1 MPGGASQL
9 FDPDEVAAP
18 EDRRGV
24 HSIGGVYDQ
33 VERAL
38 DQAFP
43 RKRHLWV
50 RGEIQHVS
58 DHRSG
63 HLYMSLVDPEDDGA
77 RRDRGR
83 GGVPTLNVK
92 CWRSSWAPL
101 RHGLA
106 KEGIELAEGMV
117 VVLRGS
123 LDLYRA
129 KGEISLILAEIDVT
143 ALLGRLAAQR
153 AKLLRTLEAEG
164 LLRRNAARPMPEVP
178 LHVGLVASP
187 GTEGCRDFLG
197 QLTGS
202 GFGFRISHVPVS
214 VQGPGAPASIAR
226 ALTVLSRSDCE
237 VIAVVRGGG
246 ARADLAAFETEVVA
260 RAVAVSAKP
269 VFTGIG
275 HTGDET
281 VADIV
286 AARVCIT
293 PTECG
298 QEIVTATRRWWAAH
312 VAEPAGLLSRTR
324 PGLPPRRPVPRHPG
338 PWSPHGGGPSA
349 APGAPGAPVHQGV
362 GHRPGGTGPARVVR
376 GAGPRPRHPAG
387 AAQSGPPRAPGRAP
401 AVVAQAAGRL
411 RRGPAARTGLQPDG
425 HARRTPG
432 AQRGR
437 IGRAAGDRDPVRG
450 RYGAEPS
457 RGDRGWRPHVTDP
470 DESVPVEQL
479 SFTDASREL
488 DAIVHFFEQREVD
501 VDVLVGRLER
511 ATALIDELDRRL
523 RRTQAQVEEL
533 VPRLDALAGADETGA
548 DGTGADERGEDDA

>member
-1 MPGGASQL
+1 MSGGPRQL
-9 FDPDEVAAP
+9 FDPEAPPEAAASATRTASGGAEP

-24 HSIGGVYDQ
+24 HSIGGVYEQ
-33 VERAL
+33 VEGAL
-38 DQAFP
+38 NQAFP
-43 RKRHLWV
+43 RNRHLWV

-63 HLYMSLVDPEDDGA
+63 HLYMSLIDPEDDGP
-77 RRDRGR
+77 RRDRNR

-106 KEGIELAEGMV
+106 KQGIELAEGMV

-129 KGEISLILAEIDVT
+129 KGEISLVLAEVDVT
-143 ALLGRLAAQR
+143 ALLGRLAAHR
-153 AKLLRTLEAEG
+153 AQLLHTLDAED
-164 LLRRNAARPMPEVP
+164 LLRRNAALP
-178 LHVGLVASP
+178 LPAVALHIGLVASP

-226 ALTVLSRSDCE
+226 ALTALSRSDCD

-246 ARADLAAFETEVVA
+246 ARADLAAFESEAVA
-260 RAVAVSAKP
+260 RAVASAAKP

-298 QEIVTATRRWWAAH
+298 QQIVRDTRLWWAAH
-312 VAEPAGLLSRTR
+312 VAEPAALLA
-324 PGLPPRRPVPRHPG
+324 RRVP
-338 PWSPHGGGPSA
+338 
-349 APGAPGAPVHQGV
+349 
-362 GHRPGGTGPARVVR
+362 TYLDD
-376 GAGPRPRHPAG
+376 
-387 AAQSGPPRAPGRAP
+387 AQSRDT
-401 AVVAQAAGRL
+401 QARGRL
-411 RRGPAARTGLQPDG
+411 TAAARQQLRV
-425 HARRTPG
+425 HRERLARKGTSL
-432 AQRGR
+432 
-437 IGRAAGDRDPVRG
+437 GRAAPERLASGAARLSAHAARLGPLSLGHLG
-450 RYGAEPS
+450 RQDERVQS
-457 RGDRGWRPHVTDP
+457 WRRLLAAYD
-470 DESVPVEQL
+470 VERQ
-479 SFTDASREL
+479 
-488 DAIVHFFEQREVD
+488 
-501 VDVLVGRLER
+501 LER
-511 ATALIDELDRRL
+511 GYSLTLTADGHLL
-523 RRTQAQVEEL
+523 RSA
-533 VPRLDALAGADETGA
+533 AGLAEQQEIVTRFA
-548 DGTGADERGEDDA
+548 DGTVRSRVQAIQENEAGGSA

>member
-1 MPGGASQL
+1 MSVDASQL

-24 HSIGGVYDQ
+24 HSIGGLYGK
-33 VERAL
+33 VESAL

-187 GTEGCRDFLG
+187 GTEGSRDFLG

-226 ALTVLSRSDCE
+226 ALTVLSRSDCD

-298 QEIVTATRRWWAAH
+298 QEIVTATRHWWAAH
-312 VAEPAGLLSRTR
+312 VAEPAGLLSRR
-324 PGLPPRRPVPRHPG
+324 VPAYLRD
-338 PWSPHGGGPSA
+338 
-349 APGAPGAPVHQGV
+349 
-362 GHRPGGTGPARVVR
+362 
-376 GAGPRPRHPAG
+376 
-387 AAQSGPPRAPGRAP
+387 AQSRDT
-401 AVVAQAAGRL
+401 QARGRL
-411 RRGPAARTGLQPDG
+411 TAAARQQLRVHRERLSTKGS
-425 HARRTPG
+425 A
-432 AQRGR
+432 
-437 IGRAAGDRDPVRG
+437 IGRAAPDRLDSRVARVRAHAVRLG
-450 RYGAEPS
+450 PLS
-457 RGDRGWRPHVTDP
+457 RGHLARQNERLQSWRR
-470 DESVPVEQL
+470 L
-479 SFTDASREL
+479 LA
-488 DAIVHFFEQREVD
+488 AYD
-501 VDVLVGRLER
+501 VDRQLERGYSLTVTLDGRLVRSADGLAEQQEI
-511 ATALIDELDRRL
+511 ATRF
-523 RRTQAQVEEL
+523 
-533 VPRLDALAGADETGA
+533 A
-548 DGTGADERGEDDA
+548 DGTVRSRVEAIEAGGRT